1 MDKIRRIIFKIKQLK
16 NLAVLRRFERNED
29 LRLVVMN
36 RDTFEEKFAFNLNLR
51 NLYIFI
57 SSLFVLFAFL
67 FYLLIAYTPLK
78 RLIPGYGTIEN
89 NAYVIKLNK
98 NLDELEKQIEAQ
110 DHYNNALRRILIQND
125 QGSDAEEDY
134 ANAGKMTPE
143 SARKA
148 KSEAMKK
155 NYIAPLKGRIN
166 RKSDIKNGHYGVDI
180 SGTKNAPI
188 KAIADGNVIFAD
200 WSTETGYT
208 IILQHRNGLISVYKH
223 NASLLKEI
231 GDFVDKGEA
240 IATYGNT
247 GTLSTGPHLHF
258 EIWKSGI
265 PIDPLE
271 VVDIKM

>member
-1 MDKIRRIIFKIKQLK
+1 MNWFKKIFSHIKKLEVLK
-16 NLAVLRRFERNED
+16 TFERNED

-36 RDTFEEKFAFNLNLR
+36 RDTFEEKFAFSLNLR

-78 RLIPGYGTIEN
+78 RLIPGYGTLEN
-89 NAYVIKLNK
+89 NSYVIKLNN
-98 NLDELEKQIEAQ
+98 NLSELEKKIEAQ
-110 DHYNNALRRILIQND
+110 DHYNAALRRILIQNE
-125 QGSDAEEDY
+125 SDADTDGDY
-134 ANAGKMTPE
+134 ANAGKMSPE
-143 SARKA
+143 SARKI
-148 KSEAMKK
+148 KSEALKK
-155 NYIAPLKGRIN
+155 QYTAPIKGRIN
-166 RKSDIKNGHYGVDI
+166 RKADIKNGHYGIDLAG
-180 SGTKNAPI
+180 SKNAPI

-208 IILQHRNGLISVYKH
+208 IILQHRNGLISIYKH
-223 NASLLKEI
+223 NANLLKEI
-231 GDFVDKGEA
+231 GDFVDRGEA

-258 EIWKSGI
+258 EVWKSGI

-271 VVDIKM
+271 IIDVK